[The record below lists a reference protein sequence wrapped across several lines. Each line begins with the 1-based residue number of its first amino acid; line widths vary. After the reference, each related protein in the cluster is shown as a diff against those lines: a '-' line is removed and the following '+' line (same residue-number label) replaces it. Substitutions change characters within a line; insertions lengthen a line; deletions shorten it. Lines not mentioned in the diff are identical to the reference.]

1 MKGLSQ
7 VRDLVASHLKE
18 IDSLI
23 SAKNDDSVR
32 RNFV

>member
-1 MKGLSQ
+1 MKGLSLT
-7 VRDLVASHLKE
+7 RDLVVSTLEE

-23 SAKNDDSVR
+23 SAKKDDRVR